1 MSGKPLAARPHH
13 SGTVLAGA
21 LALTAAA
28 AWAAQHAIA
37 VTEYGD
43 ATRGRLGAVWAV
55 TFVLLMAQTLM
66 YHFDRP
72 RRANARTARRL
83 AGLHVAVLVPAYNE
97 DEGYLR
103 LGLRS
108 LLDQTRRPDSVHIV
122 DDGSTSTDYA
132 EVRRW
137 WLAAARDAGI
147 RTTWRRVPNGG
158 KRRAQGHGVR
168 ASPEADIYVTLDS
181 DSCLAPNAIE
191 EVLIPF
197 GRRTVQSVAGIVLA
211 TNHRVNL
218 LSRVTDLWLL
228 TGQLVDRSALS
239 TVGAVLVNS
248 GPLAA
253 YRAPVIRD
261 NLDAY
266 LNETFR
272 GRPVHLSDDS
282 LLTLYAL
289 LRGRT
294 VQQPTAVVF
303 SAMPEKFGHLCRMY
317 LRWMRGST
325 IRSLWRMRYLPV
337 TGIAYWIH
345 LLRWFQVA
353 LSTTVLV
360 WLLLVE
366 PLKYGNLPDAS
377 FLLLPFLIG
386 WAQGLRYLSIIRS
399 DERIRSRLV
408 TWLMMPAA
416 VVFAWTV
423 LRFMRWYGAA
433 TCSNTGWG
441 TRQSG
446 AEVSLGD
453 GGPAPSGGGTAPAPV
468 PVTPDG
474 AEVWEVPAAPAAEAS
489 VPGPFAEWPLPEP
502 LLTGA
507 PPGHGAAPDPLF
519 GHYGG
524 HGRMWSGD
532 GPGHLPAP
540 WPGGPYGPGGPEGPW
555 HPSGHFETA
564 SETTLELR
572 PRSAAGPEYRSGP
585 EYR

>member
-1 MSGKPLAARPHH
+1 MSSKALAAHPHH
-13 SGTVLAGA
+13 SGTVLVGGI
-21 LALTAAA
+21 ALTAAA

-37 VTEYGD
+37 ATHYGD
-43 ATRGRLGAVWAV
+43 ATRGRLGVVWAV
-55 TFVLLMAQTLM
+55 TFVLLMAQTVM

-72 RRANARTARRL
+72 YRATPRVARLL
-83 AGLHVAVLVPAYNE
+83 AGRHVAVLVPTYNE

-103 LGLRS
+103 MGLQS
-108 LLDQTRRPDSVHIV
+108 LLDQTRLPDSVHIV

-132 EVRRW
+132 SVRAW
-137 WLAAARDAGI
+137 WLGAAHAAGI
-147 RTTWRRVPNGG
+147 RTTWQRVPNGG
-158 KRRAQGHGVR
+158 KRQAQGHGVR
-168 ASPEADIYVTLDS
+168 ASPEADFYVTLDS

-191 EVLIPF
+191 QVLLPF
-197 GRRTVQSVAGIVLA
+197 GRKSVQSVAGIVLA
-211 TNHRVNL
+211 TNHRANL
-218 LSRVTDLWLL
+218 LSRITDLWLL

-253 YRAPVIRD
+253 YRAAVIRD

-266 LNETFR
+266 LGETFR
-272 GRPVHLSDDS
+272 GKPVHLSDDS

-289 LRGRT
+289 LRGKT

-337 TGIAYWIH
+337 TGVAYWIH

-353 LSTTVLV
+353 LSTSVLV
-360 WLLLVE
+360 WLLAVE
-366 PLKYGNLPDAS
+366 PLKYGNTPDAS

-408 TWLMMPAA
+408 TWMLMPLG
-416 VVFAWTV
+416 VLFAWTV

-441 TRQSG
+441 TRQGG
-446 AEVSLGD
+446 AEVSLD
-453 GGPAPSGGGTAPAPV
+453 GGGSSAPAAGMPPPYPPDAYPQPNENQAYGIHAPDEYERPYGYQEPYGHPQQDEYQERYGYPRQDEYQRPSGYA
-468 PVTPDG
+468 D
-474 AEVWEVPAAPAAEAS
+474 EYPAAPLKLLD
-489 VPGPFAEWPLPEP
+489 P
-502 LLTGA
+502 LTG
-507 PPGHGAAPDPLF
+507 
-519 GHYGG
+519 
-524 HGRMWSGD
+524 
-532 GPGHLPAP
+532 
-540 WPGGPYGPGGPEGPW
+540 
-555 HPSGHFETA
+555 
-564 SETTLELR
+564 TTLEVPVHR
-572 PRSAAGPEYRSGP
+572 AGTR
-585 EYR
+585 

>member
-1 MSGKPLAARPHH
+1 MTPRPLAAHPHH
-13 SGTVLAGA
+13 SGTVLTGA
-21 LALTAAA
+21 IALTAAA
-28 AWAAQHAIA
+28 AWAAHHAIA
-37 VTEYGD
+37 ATHYGD
-43 ATRGRLGAVWAV
+43 ATRGRLGVVWAV
-55 TFVLLMAQTLM
+55 TFVLLMTQTLM

-72 RRANARTARRL
+72 HRATPRITRML
-83 AGLHVAVLVPAYNE
+83 AGLHVSVLVPVYNE

-103 LGLRS
+103 LGLQS
-108 LLDQTRRPDSVHIV
+108 LLDQTRLPDSVHIV
-122 DDGSTSTDYA
+122 DDGSTSTEYEA
-132 EVRRW
+132 VRRW
-137 WLAAARDAGI
+137 WLAAADRAGI
-147 RTTWRRVPNGG
+147 KTTWQRVPNGG
-158 KRRAQGHGVR
+158 KRHAQGHGVR
-168 ASPEADIYVTLDS
+168 VSPDADIYVTLDS

-191 EVLIPF
+191 QVLLPF
-197 GRRTVQSVAGIVLA
+197 GRASVQSVAGIVLA

-218 LSRVTDLWLL
+218 LARVTDLWLL

-239 TVGAVLVNS
+239 SVGAVLVNS

-253 YRAPVIRD
+253 YRAEIIRD

-266 LNETFR
+266 LSETFR
-272 GRPVHLSDDS
+272 GRPVMLSDDS

-337 TGIAYWIH
+337 TGLAYWIH

-353 LSTTVLV
+353 LSTSVLV

-366 PLKYGNLPDAS
+366 PFKYGNVPDAS

-399 DERIRSRLV
+399 DERIRERIV
-408 TWLMMPAA
+408 TWMLMPLA

-441 TRQSG
+441 TRQGG
-446 AEVSLGD
+446 AEVSLD
-453 GGPAPSGGGTAPAPV
+453 GSGGASPTAAV
-468 PVTPDG
+468 PPMPQWEPGGAGGGSYAGGDAYSGNPSAYTGHPSAQGGSGRDG
-474 AEVWEVPAAPAAEAS
+474 Y
-489 VPGPFAEWPLPEP
+489 
-502 LLTGA
+502 
-507 PPGHGAAPDPLF
+507 APDPYVPDGNAPDPYWPDPF
-519 GHYGG
+519 DPYPYVPEVRAGDPHAQVAYGRD
-524 HGRMWSGD
+524 GRGRHAD
-532 GPGHLPAP
+532 RRAGNPLQVLVPPGESAFD
-540 WPGGPYGPGGPEGPW
+540 PGIRG
-555 HPSGHFETA
+555 TD
-564 SETTLELR
+564 TR
-572 PRSAAGPEYRSGP
+572 
-585 EYR
+585 